1 MEDRSDAARRTRPTS
16 GELPVT
22 ESVTAVP
29 VASARGA
36 YPVLVGRGLLAR
48 LPTIVR
54 EHAPAH
60 RYAVISDDTVA
71 ELYGRA
77 ATGVLQRAGAA
88 ARLFTFPAGEASKTR
103 DAWARISDEMLAWGM
118 GRDGVVV
125 AVGGGVTGDLA
136 GFVAATYLRGVP
148 IVQVPTSLLAMV
160 DASVG
165 GKTAVDVPAGK
176 NLVGAFH
183 PPRVVISDPDAIAT
197 LPAEEVAQG
206 LAEALKHGAV
216 LDRAYLEALVRDAP
230 ALRAGEPERVRR
242 VVVRSVEIK
251 ARVVADD
258 EHEAGFRQILNFGHT
273 VGHALEA
280 ASGYTLRHG
289 LAVAAGMI
297 VEANI
302 GERLGVTES
311 GTSDALRRA
320 AEAIGLGRLSP
331 QAVEGTAWLAF
342 LTSDKKS
349 RGGAARYVLLRRVG
363 QVDSRAG
370 WTHEVPDAVV
380 RASAAAVGLC
390 GDRSA

>member
-1 MEDRSDAARRTRPTS
+1 MT
-16 GELPVT
+16 G
-22 ESVTAVP
+22 SVSAVP
-29 VASARGA
+29 VASAGGS

-48 LPTIVR
+48 LTRTVR

-77 ATGVLQRAGAA
+77 AAEALRRDGADV
-88 ARLFTFPAGEASKTR
+88 RVFTFPPGEASKTR
-103 DAWARISDEMLAWGM
+103 ETWARITDEMLVWGM

-183 PPRVVISDPDAIAT
+183 PPRVVIADPDVVAT
-197 LPAEEVAQG
+197 LPPEERVQG
-206 LAEALKHGAV
+206 VAEALKHGAI
-216 LDRAYLEALVRDAP
+216 LDGAYLEALVRDAP
-230 ALRAGEPERVRR
+230 ALRAGEPEHVLRM
-242 VVVRSVEIK
+242 VVRSVEIK
-251 ARVVADD
+251 ARVVAED

-280 ASGYTLRHG
+280 ASDYAMRHG
-289 LAVAAGMI
+289 EAVAAGMI

-311 GTSDALRRA
+311 GCADALRRA
-320 AEAIGLGRLSP
+320 AEAFGLGQVAP
-331 QAVEGTAWLAF
+331 DAIGDAAWLGF
-342 LTSDKKS
+342 LATDKKS
-349 RGGAARYVLLRRVG
+349 RRGASRYVLLRRVG
-363 QVDSRAG
+363 RVDEGAG
-370 WTHEVPDAVV
+370 WTHEVPDSVV
-380 RASAAAVGLC
+380 RASAAALGPGGVG
-390 GDRSA
+390 